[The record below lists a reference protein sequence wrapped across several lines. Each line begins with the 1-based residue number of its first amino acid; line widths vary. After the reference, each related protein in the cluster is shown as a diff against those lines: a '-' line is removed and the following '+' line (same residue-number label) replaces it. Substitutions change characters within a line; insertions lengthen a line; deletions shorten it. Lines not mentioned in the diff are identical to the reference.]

1 LAGLAESV
9 ASAEGINTHQAA
21 LIQTEF
27 LHVRNALMRVNE
39 PKKRLNNFAVGDKI
53 KLKGHEFPRPFTIG
67 AIREDG
73 YFELY
78 NDKGRLVVT
87 AAGCHEVEEY
97 NNG

>member
-1 LAGLAESV
+1 
-9 ASAEGINTHQAA
+9 
-21 LIQTEF
+21 
-27 LHVRNALMRVNE
+27 MRVNE
-39 PKKRLNNFAVGDKI
+39 PKKRLKNFAVGDKI

-67 AIREDG
+67 AIRDDG

-87 AAGCHEVEEY
+87 AAACHEVEEY